1 MSDFTMS
8 ENNGS
13 TVENSLRA
21 KFPQAILNLKV
32 FKDER
37 TFSIEK
43 DSIVDVCRFLR
54 DDEELAF
61 NFLSDL
67 CGVDT
72 TSLDKTNSFEVV
84 YHLYSIKR
92 NHRVRLK
99 VTIPASKPTIKSV
112 TSVWE
117 TANWHEREAYDMFGI
132 TFEEHPNLTRILTPD
147 GFEGHPLRKDYPL
160 KGRQP
165 DSLRKIYRKEEE

>member
-1 MSDFTMS
+1 MPEDSS
-8 ENNGS
+8 V
-13 TVENSLRA
+13 VENRLRDN
-21 KFPQAILNLKV
+21 FPEAILDLKI

-37 TFSIEK
+37 TFYIEK
-43 DSIVDVCRFLR
+43 DSIVEVCRFLR
-54 DDEELAF
+54 DDEKLAF

-72 TSLDKTNSFEVV
+72 TSLGESTSLEVV

-132 TFEEHPNLTRILTPD
+132 IFEEHPNLTRILTPD

-165 DSLRKIYRKEEE
+165 DSLREVYRKEEE